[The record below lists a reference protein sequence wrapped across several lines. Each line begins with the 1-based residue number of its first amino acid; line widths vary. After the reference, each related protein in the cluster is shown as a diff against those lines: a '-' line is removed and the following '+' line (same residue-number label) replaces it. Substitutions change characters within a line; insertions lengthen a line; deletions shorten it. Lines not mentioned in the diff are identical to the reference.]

1 MTAQPPDGGRR
12 SRGLQTEVRG
22 LVHPASV
29 LCIHRNTNRS
39 SGLLLSGK
47 LVVST
52 ERPPGVRRLAGAA
65 REG

>member
-1 MTAQPPDGGRR
+1 MTAQSPDRGPR

-39 SGLLLSGK
+39 SGLLLSGN
-47 LVVST
+47 LAVST
-52 ERPPGVRRLAGAA
+52 ERPPDVRRLAAAA